1 MTTELFTK
9 GYDSQNEDYC
19 KVVELEGRTLV
30 IIADGMG
37 GLSLGAEAAECV
49 CEGIAEYV
57 SKNLE
62 ADNLWQEAFKYADK
76 KLHKLSL
83 ANHSNM
89 GAAVTALIITAISC
103 EVAWQ
108 GNVRLYL
115 YRDNQLLQLTTDHI
129 MNIGYGQKM
138 LTRCLKG
145 GGLRDDVPTKNIPL
159 QTDDILFL
167 CTDGF
172 YNIHEQDLSS
182 GNTCVPKE
190 DIINKESRI
199 LSPIQISIIAS
210 VLRPNV
216 PNTPIFS
223 VDQPPN

>member
-9 GYDSQNEDYC
+9 GHDSQNEDYC

-37 GLSLGAEAAECV
+37 GLSLGVEAAECV

-76 KLHKLSL
+76 KLHELSL

-89 GAAVTALIITAISC
+89 GAAVTALIITETSC

-115 YRDNQLLQLTTDHI
+115 YRDNQLQQLTTDHV
-129 MNIGYGQKM
+129 MDMGYGQKM

-190 DIINKESRI
+190 DIINDDATCLTIKI
-199 LSPIQISIIAS
+199 
-210 VLRPNV
+210 N
-216 PNTPIFS
+216 
-223 VDQPPN
+223 

>member
-30 IIADGMG
+30 IMADGMG

-76 KLHKLSL
+76 KLHELSL

-89 GAAVTALIITAISC
+89 GAAVTALIITETSC

-115 YRDNQLLQLTTDHI
+115 YRDNQLLQLTIDHV

-159 QTDDILFL
+159 QTNDILFL

-182 GNTCVPKE
+182 GNTSVPKE
-190 DIINKESRI
+190 DIMNDDATCLTIKIN
-199 LSPIQISIIAS
+199 
-210 VLRPNV
+210 
-216 PNTPIFS
+216 
-223 VDQPPN
+223 

>member
-30 IIADGMG
+30 IMADGMG

-76 KLHKLSL
+76 KLHELSL

-190 DIINKESRI
+190 DIMNDDATCLTIKIN
-199 LSPIQISIIAS
+199 
-210 VLRPNV
+210 
-216 PNTPIFS
+216 
-223 VDQPPN
+223 

>member
-30 IIADGMG
+30 IMADGMG

-76 KLHKLSL
+76 KLHELSL

-89 GAAVTALIITAISC
+89 GAAVTALIITATSC

-172 YNIHEQDLSS
+172 YNIYEQDLSS
-182 GNTCVPKE
+182 GNASVPKE
-190 DIINKESRI
+190 DIMTDDATCLTIKIN
-199 LSPIQISIIAS
+199 
-210 VLRPNV
+210 
-216 PNTPIFS
+216 
-223 VDQPPN
+223 

>member
-1 MTTELFTK
+1 MTIELFTK

-30 IIADGMG
+30 IMADGMG

-76 KLHKLSL
+76 KLHELSL

-89 GAAVTALIITAISC
+89 GAAVTALIITATSC

-129 MNIGYGQKM
+129 MNIGYRQKM

-190 DIINKESRI
+190 DIINDDATCLTIKI
-199 LSPIQISIIAS
+199 
-210 VLRPNV
+210 N
-216 PNTPIFS
+216 
-223 VDQPPN
+223 

>member
-30 IIADGMG
+30 IMADGMG

-76 KLHKLSL
+76 KLHELSL

-89 GAAVTALIITAISC
+89 GAAVTALIITATSC

-115 YRDNQLLQLTTDHI
+115 YRDNQLLQLTTDHV

-182 GNTCVPKE
+182 GNASVLKE
-190 DIINKESRI
+190 DIMNDDATCLTIKIN
-199 LSPIQISIIAS
+199 
-210 VLRPNV
+210 
-216 PNTPIFS
+216 
-223 VDQPPN
+223 

>member
-30 IIADGMG
+30 IMADGMG

-76 KLHKLSL
+76 KLHELSL

-89 GAAVTALIITAISC
+89 GATVTALIITETSC

-190 DIINKESRI
+190 DIINDDATCLTIKI
-199 LSPIQISIIAS
+199 
-210 VLRPNV
+210 N
-216 PNTPIFS
+216 
-223 VDQPPN
+223 

>member
-30 IIADGMG
+30 IMADGMG
-37 GLSLGAEAAECV
+37 GLSLGAEAAECI

-76 KLHKLSL
+76 KLHELSL

-89 GAAVTALIITAISC
+89 GAAVTALIITETSC

-145 GGLRDDVPTKNIPL
+145 GGLRDDVPTKNITL

-172 YNIHEQDLSS
+172 YNIHEQNLSS

-190 DIINKESRI
+190 DIMNDDATCLTIKIN
-199 LSPIQISIIAS
+199 
-210 VLRPNV
+210 
-216 PNTPIFS
+216 
-223 VDQPPN
+223 

>member
-76 KLHKLSL
+76 KLHELSL

-190 DIINKESRI
+190 DIMNDDATCLTIKIN
-199 LSPIQISIIAS
+199 
-210 VLRPNV
+210 
-216 PNTPIFS
+216 
-223 VDQPPN
+223 

>member
-30 IIADGMG
+30 IMADGMG

-57 SKNLE
+57 SKNIE
-62 ADNLWQEAFKYADK
+62 ADNLWQEAFKYADN
-76 KLHKLSL
+76 KLHELSL

-190 DIINKESRI
+190 DIMNDDATCLTIKIN
-199 LSPIQISIIAS
+199 
-210 VLRPNV
+210 
-216 PNTPIFS
+216 
-223 VDQPPN
+223 

>member
-9 GYDSQNEDYC
+9 GYDNQNEDYC
-19 KVVELEGRTLV
+19 KEVELEGRTLV
-30 IIADGMG
+30 IIADGME

-62 ADNLWQEAFKYADK
+62 AYNLWQEAFKYADK
-76 KLHKLSL
+76 KLHELSL

-89 GAAVTALIITAISC
+89 GAAVTALIITETSC

-138 LTRCLKG
+138 LTHCLKG

-172 YNIHEQDLSS
+172 YNIHDQNLSS

-190 DIINKESRI
+190 DIMNDDATCLTIKIN
-199 LSPIQISIIAS
+199 
-210 VLRPNV
+210 
-216 PNTPIFS
+216 
-223 VDQPPN
+223 

>member
-30 IIADGMG
+30 IMADGMG

-76 KLHKLSL
+76 KLHELSL

-89 GAAVTALIITAISC
+89 GAAVTALIITATSC

-172 YNIHEQDLSS
+172 YNIYEQDLSS
-182 GNTCVPKE
+182 GNASVPKE
-190 DIINKESRI
+190 DIINDDATCLTIKI
-199 LSPIQISIIAS
+199 
-210 VLRPNV
+210 N
-216 PNTPIFS
+216 
-223 VDQPPN
+223 

>member
-30 IIADGMG
+30 IMADGME
-37 GLSLGAEAAECV
+37 GLTLGAEAAECV

-76 KLHKLSL
+76 KLHELSL

-190 DIINKESRI
+190 DIINDDATCLTIKI
-199 LSPIQISIIAS
+199 
-210 VLRPNV
+210 N
-216 PNTPIFS
+216 
-223 VDQPPN
+223 

>member
-30 IIADGMG
+30 IMADGMG

-57 SKNLE
+57 SKNL
-62 ADNLWQEAFKYADK
+62 DTDILWQEAFKYADN
-76 KLHKLSL
+76 KLHELSL

-190 DIINKESRI
+190 DIMNDDATCLTIKIN
-199 LSPIQISIIAS
+199 
-210 VLRPNV
+210 
-216 PNTPIFS
+216 
-223 VDQPPN
+223 

>member
-30 IIADGMG
+30 IMADGMG

-62 ADNLWQEAFKYADK
+62 ADNLWQEAFKYADN
-76 KLHKLSL
+76 KLHELSL

-89 GAAVTALIITAISC
+89 GAAVTALIITETSC

-115 YRDNQLLQLTTDHI
+115 YRDNQLLQLTTDYV

-172 YNIHEQDLSS
+172 YNIHEQYLSS
-182 GNTCVPKE
+182 GNTSVPKE
-190 DIINKESRI
+190 DITNDDATCLTIKIN
-199 LSPIQISIIAS
+199 
-210 VLRPNV
+210 
-216 PNTPIFS
+216 
-223 VDQPPN
+223 

>member
-9 GYDSQNEDYC
+9 GHDSQNEDYC

-30 IIADGMG
+30 IMADGMG
-37 GLSLGAEAAECV
+37 GLSLGVEAAECV

-57 SKNLE
+57 SKKLE

-89 GAAVTALIITAISC
+89 GATVTALIITETSC

-115 YRDNQLLQLTTDHI
+115 YRGNHLQQLTTDHV
-129 MNIGYGQKM
+129 MDIGYGQKM

-190 DIINKESRI
+190 DIINDDATCLTIKI
-199 LSPIQISIIAS
+199 
-210 VLRPNV
+210 N
-216 PNTPIFS
+216 
-223 VDQPPN
+223 

>member
-30 IIADGMG
+30 IMADGMG

-76 KLHKLSL
+76 KLHELSL

-89 GAAVTALIITAISC
+89 GAAVTALIITATSC

-190 DIINKESRI
+190 DIMNDDATCLTIKIN
-199 LSPIQISIIAS
+199 
-210 VLRPNV
+210 
-216 PNTPIFS
+216 
-223 VDQPPN
+223 

>member
-1 MTTELFTK
+1 MTTALFTK

-30 IIADGMG
+30 IMADGMG
-37 GLSLGAEAAECV
+37 GLSLGAETAECV

-62 ADNLWQEAFKYADK
+62 ACNLWLEAFKYADK
-76 KLHKLSL
+76 KLHELSL

-89 GAAVTALIITAISC
+89 GAAVTALIISETSC

-115 YRDNQLLQLTTDHI
+115 YRDNQLLQLTTDHV

-172 YNIHEQDLSS
+172 YNIHDQDLSS

-190 DIINKESRI
+190 DIMNDDATCLTIKIN
-199 LSPIQISIIAS
+199 
-210 VLRPNV
+210 
-216 PNTPIFS
+216 
-223 VDQPPN
+223 

>member
-19 KVVELEGRTLV
+19 KIVELGGRTLV
-30 IIADGMG
+30 IMADGMG

-49 CEGIAEYV
+49 CESIAEYV
-57 SKNLE
+57 SMNLDKE
-62 ADNLWQEAFKYADK
+62 NIWQEAFKYADN
-76 KLHKLSL
+76 KLHELSL

-89 GAAVTALIITAISC
+89 GAAVTALIITETSC

-115 YRDNQLLQLTTDHI
+115 YRDSQLQQLTTDHV

-138 LTRCLKG
+138 LTRCVKG

-172 YNIHEQDLSS
+172 FNIHENDFSFGYAS
-182 GNTCVPKE
+182 APKE
-190 DIINKESRI
+190 VIINDDATCLTIKI
-199 LSPIQISIIAS
+199 
-210 VLRPNV
+210 N
-216 PNTPIFS
+216 
-223 VDQPPN
+223 

>member
-30 IIADGMG
+30 IMADGMG

-76 KLHKLSL
+76 KLHELSL

-89 GAAVTALIITAISC
+89 GAAVTALIITATSC

-172 YNIHEQDLSS
+172 YIIHEQDLSS
-182 GNTCVPKE
+182 GNASVPKE
-190 DIINKESRI
+190 DIMNDDATCLTIKIN
-199 LSPIQISIIAS
+199 
-210 VLRPNV
+210 
-216 PNTPIFS
+216 
-223 VDQPPN
+223 

>member
-30 IIADGMG
+30 IMADGMG

-62 ADNLWQEAFKYADK
+62 AYNLWQEAFKYADN
-76 KLHKLSL
+76 KLHELSL

-89 GAAVTALIITAISC
+89 GAAVTALIITATSC

-172 YNIHEQDLSS
+172 YIIHEQDLSS
-182 GNTCVPKE
+182 GNASVPKE
-190 DIINKESRI
+190 DIMNDDATCLTIKIN
-199 LSPIQISIIAS
+199 
-210 VLRPNV
+210 
-216 PNTPIFS
+216 
-223 VDQPPN
+223 

>member
-9 GYDSQNEDYC
+9 GYDSQNEDYG
-19 KVVELEGRTLV
+19 KEVELEGRTLV
-30 IIADGMG
+30 IMADGMG

-62 ADNLWQEAFKYADK
+62 ADNLWQEAFKYADN
-76 KLHKLSL
+76 KLHELSL

-89 GAAVTALIITAISC
+89 GAAVTALIITETSC

-115 YRDNQLLQLTTDHI
+115 YRDNQLLQLTTDHV

-182 GNTCVPKE
+182 GNTSVPKE
-190 DIINKESRI
+190 DIMNEDATCLTIKIN
-199 LSPIQISIIAS
+199 
-210 VLRPNV
+210 
-216 PNTPIFS
+216 
-223 VDQPPN
+223 

>member
-30 IIADGMG
+30 IMADGMG
-37 GLSLGAEAAECV
+37 GLSLGVEAAECV

-76 KLHKLSL
+76 KLHELSL

-190 DIINKESRI
+190 DIINDDATCLTIKI
-199 LSPIQISIIAS
+199 
-210 VLRPNV
+210 N
-216 PNTPIFS
+216 
-223 VDQPPN
+223 

>member
-30 IIADGMG
+30 IMADGMG

-76 KLHKLSL
+76 KLHELSL

-89 GAAVTALIITAISC
+89 GAAVTALIITATSC

-129 MNIGYGQKM
+129 MNIGYRQKM

-190 DIINKESRI
+190 DIMNDDATCLTIKIN
-199 LSPIQISIIAS
+199 
-210 VLRPNV
+210 
-216 PNTPIFS
+216 
-223 VDQPPN
+223 

>member
-30 IIADGMG
+30 IMADGMG

-76 KLHKLSL
+76 KLHELSL

-89 GAAVTALIITAISC
+89 GAAVTALIITETSC

-190 DIINKESRI
+190 DIINDDATCLTIKI
-199 LSPIQISIIAS
+199 
-210 VLRPNV
+210 N
-216 PNTPIFS
+216 
-223 VDQPPN
+223 

>member
-19 KVVELEGRTLV
+19 KVVGVEGRTLV
-30 IIADGMG
+30 IMADGMG
-37 GLSLGAEAAECV
+37 GLSLGTEAAECI
-49 CEGIAEYV
+49 CEGIAGYV

-62 ADNLWQEAFKYADK
+62 AGNLWQEAFKYADN
-76 KLHKLSL
+76 KLHELSI

-89 GAAVTALIITAISC
+89 GAAVSALIITETSC

-115 YRDNQLLQLTTDHI
+115 YRDNQLQQLTADHV
-129 MNIGYGQKM
+129 MDIGYGQKM

-159 QTDDILFL
+159 QTNDILFL

-182 GNTCVPKE
+182 GNASVPKE
-190 DIINKESRI
+190 DIMNDDATCLTIKIN
-199 LSPIQISIIAS
+199 
-210 VLRPNV
+210 
-216 PNTPIFS
+216 
-223 VDQPPN
+223 

>member
-30 IIADGMG
+30 IMADGMG

-62 ADNLWQEAFKYADK
+62 AYNLWQEAFKYADK
-76 KLHKLSL
+76 KLHELSL

-89 GAAVTALIITAISC
+89 GAAVTALIITETSC

-172 YNIHEQDLSS
+172 YNIHDQDLSS

-190 DIINKESRI
+190 DIMNDDATCLTIKIN
-199 LSPIQISIIAS
+199 
-210 VLRPNV
+210 
-216 PNTPIFS
+216 
-223 VDQPPN
+223 

>member
-30 IIADGMG
+30 IMADGMG

-62 ADNLWQEAFKYADK
+62 ADDLWQEAFKYADK
-76 KLHKLSL
+76 KLHELSL

-89 GAAVTALIITAISC
+89 GAAVTALIITATSC

-190 DIINKESRI
+190 DIINDDATCLTIKI
-199 LSPIQISIIAS
+199 
-210 VLRPNV
+210 N
-216 PNTPIFS
+216 
-223 VDQPPN
+223 

>member
-30 IIADGMG
+30 IMADGMG

-57 SKNLE
+57 SKNLD
-62 ADNLWQEAFKYADK
+62 AGNLWQEAFKYADN
-76 KLHKLSL
+76 KLHELSL

-89 GAAVTALIITAISC
+89 GAAVTALRITETSC

-115 YRDNQLLQLTTDHI
+115 YRDNQLQQLTTDHV
-129 MNIGYGQKM
+129 MDIGYGQKM

-182 GNTCVPKE
+182 GNASVPKE
-190 DIINKESRI
+190 DIMTDDATCLTIKIN
-199 LSPIQISIIAS
+199 
-210 VLRPNV
+210 
-216 PNTPIFS
+216 
-223 VDQPPN
+223 

>member
-19 KVVELEGRTLV
+19 KVVGVEGRTLV
-30 IIADGMG
+30 IMADGMG
-37 GLSLGAEAAECV
+37 GLSLGVEAAECV

-62 ADNLWQEAFKYADK
+62 AGNLWQEAFKYADN
-76 KLHKLSL
+76 KLHELSI

-129 MNIGYGQKM
+129 MNIGYRQKM

-159 QTDDILFL
+159 QTYDILFL

-182 GNTCVPKE
+182 GNASVPKE
-190 DIINKESRI
+190 DIMNDDATCLTIKIN
-199 LSPIQISIIAS
+199 
-210 VLRPNV
+210 
-216 PNTPIFS
+216 
-223 VDQPPN
+223 

>member
-30 IIADGMG
+30 IMADGMG

-62 ADNLWQEAFKYADK
+62 AYNLWQEAFKYADK
-76 KLHKLSL
+76 KLHELSL

-89 GAAVTALIITAISC
+89 GAAVTALIISETSC

-115 YRDNQLLQLTTDHI
+115 YMDNQLLQLTTDHI

-172 YNIHEQDLSS
+172 YNIHDQDLSS

-190 DIINKESRI
+190 DIMNDDATCLTIKIN
-199 LSPIQISIIAS
+199 
-210 VLRPNV
+210 
-216 PNTPIFS
+216 
-223 VDQPPN
+223 

>member
-19 KVVELEGRTLV
+19 KVVGVEGRTLV
-30 IIADGMG
+30 IMADGMG
-37 GLSLGAEAAECV
+37 GLSLGTEAAECI

-62 ADNLWQEAFKYADK
+62 AGNLWQEAFKYADN
-76 KLHKLSL
+76 KLHELSI

-89 GAAVTALIITAISC
+89 GAAVSALIITETSC

-115 YRDNQLLQLTTDHI
+115 YRDNQLQQLTTDHV
-129 MNIGYGQKM
+129 MDIGYGQKM

-145 GGLRDDVPTKNIPL
+145 RGLRDDVPTKNIPL
-159 QTDDILFL
+159 QTNDILFL

-182 GNTCVPKE
+182 GNASVPKE
-190 DIINKESRI
+190 DIMNDDATCLTIKIN
-199 LSPIQISIIAS
+199 
-210 VLRPNV
+210 
-216 PNTPIFS
+216 
-223 VDQPPN
+223 

>member
-30 IIADGMG
+30 IMADGMG

-76 KLHKLSL
+76 KLHELSL

-89 GAAVTALIITAISC
+89 GAAVTALIITETSC

-129 MNIGYGQKM
+129 MNIGYRQKM

-172 YNIHEQDLSS
+172 YNIYEQDLSS
-182 GNTCVPKE
+182 GNASVPKE
-190 DIINKESRI
+190 DIMTDDATCLTIKIN
-199 LSPIQISIIAS
+199 
-210 VLRPNV
+210 
-216 PNTPIFS
+216 
-223 VDQPPN
+223 

>member
-30 IIADGMG
+30 IMADGMG

-76 KLHKLSL
+76 KLHELSL

-89 GAAVTALIITAISC
+89 GAAVTALIITATSC

-115 YRDNQLLQLTTDHI
+115 YRDNQLQQLTTDHV
-129 MNIGYGQKM
+129 MDIGYGQKM

-182 GNTCVPKE
+182 GNASVPKE
-190 DIINKESRI
+190 DIMNDDATCLTIKIN
-199 LSPIQISIIAS
+199 
-210 VLRPNV
+210 
-216 PNTPIFS
+216 
-223 VDQPPN
+223 

>member
-19 KVVELEGRTLV
+19 KVIELEGRIFV
-30 IIADGMG
+30 IMADGMG

-57 SKNLE
+57 SKNL
-62 ADNLWQEAFKYADK
+62 DTDILWQEAFKYADN
-76 KLHKLSL
+76 KLHELSL

-89 GAAVTALIITAISC
+89 GAAVTALIITATSC

-145 GGLRDDVPTKNIPL
+145 GGLRDDVPTKIIPL

-190 DIINKESRI
+190 DIINDDATCLTIKI
-199 LSPIQISIIAS
+199 
-210 VLRPNV
+210 N
-216 PNTPIFS
+216 
-223 VDQPPN
+223 

>member
-19 KVVELEGRTLV
+19 KVIELEGRIFV
-30 IIADGMG
+30 IMADGMG

-76 KLHKLSL
+76 KLHELSL

-190 DIINKESRI
+190 DIINDDATCLTIKI
-199 LSPIQISIIAS
+199 
-210 VLRPNV
+210 N
-216 PNTPIFS
+216 
-223 VDQPPN
+223 

>member
-62 ADNLWQEAFKYADK
+62 ADNLWKEAFKYADK
-76 KLHKLSL
+76 KLHELSL

-89 GAAVTALIITAISC
+89 GAAVTALIITATSC

-190 DIINKESRI
+190 DIINDDATCLTIKI
-199 LSPIQISIIAS
+199 
-210 VLRPNV
+210 N
-216 PNTPIFS
+216 
-223 VDQPPN
+223 

>member
-30 IIADGMG
+30 IMADGMG

-57 SKNLE
+57 SKNL
-62 ADNLWQEAFKYADK
+62 DTDILWQEAFKYADN
-76 KLHKLSL
+76 KLHELSL

-89 GAAVTALIITAISC
+89 GAAVTVLIITETSC

-115 YRDNQLLQLTTDHI
+115 YRDNQLQQLTTDHV
-129 MNIGYGQKM
+129 MDIGYGQKM

-172 YNIHEQDLSS
+172 YIIHEQDLSS
-182 GNTCVPKE
+182 GNASVPKE
-190 DIINKESRI
+190 DIMNDDATCLTIKIN
-199 LSPIQISIIAS
+199 
-210 VLRPNV
+210 
-216 PNTPIFS
+216 
-223 VDQPPN
+223 